1 MRKPTELV
9 ILLLIL
15 AWALRPGA
23 AQAPPEKVYEPFVK
37 TTEYEEAWRLL
48 DASRFEEFRARMAEI
63 AAANPGTTLGA
74 VCLFKQSGW
83 SESSDRPRI
92 LNAIIAGYPR
102 SRFEIWARLDLL
114 NGQYGYS
121 DMEGWLAD
129 ADRLAQSYGGPPLAA
144 ILRGRDLDRLSAQ
157 VLALPVEVRYGL
169 AEVYGEMLGGLVCQ
183 LKQYER
189 AVPLAIFGRQA
200 FSMHSDG
207 IISLEYILTKA
218 KTGTWSHLATK
229 FVSPTVRVIHPRH
242 ARHTGPRPKI
252 RLEMFRGDVSVE
264 GIDLRRSTILL
275 DGQDFW
281 PRLRAR
287 VRVDKSLKPG
297 RVFERILLSGRPALP
312 LAPGRHT
319 LEIVARSSGYY
330 QESGTG
336 LTRTLVEFTVGK
348 SHDDDCDRREDDAR
362 DWEQD

>member
-23 AQAPPEKVYEPFVK
+23 AQELPEKVYEPFVP
-37 TTEYEEAWRLL
+37 TAEYEEAWRLL
-48 DASRFEEFRARMAEI
+48 EAYRFEEFQARMAEI

-74 VCLFKQSGW
+74 VCLGKQSVW
-83 SESSDRPRI
+83 SEKSDRPRI

-102 SRFEIWARLDLL
+102 SRFEVWARLSLL

-157 VLALPVEVRYGL
+157 VLALPVEIRYGL
-169 AEVYGEMLGGLVCQ
+169 AQVYGSMQGGLVCQ

-189 AVPLAIFGRQA
+189 AVPLVIFGRQA
-200 FSMHSDG
+200 FSLYSDG
-207 IISLEYILTKA
+207 QLGVKYVVTLA
-218 KTGTWSHLATK
+218 RTGTWSRLSTNL
-229 FVSPTVRVIHPRH
+229 VPPTVRVIHPRH
-242 ARHTGPRPKI
+242 GRHTGPRPKI
-252 RLEMFRGDVSVE
+252 RLELFTGDASIQQ
-264 GIDLRRSTILL
+264 IDLTGSTFLL
-275 DGQDFW
+275 DGQDFR

-287 VRVDKSLKPG
+287 IKVDESLKPG
-297 RVFERILLSGRPALP
+297 RVFERILLSGRPAQP
-312 LAPGRHT
+312 LARGRHT
-319 LEIVARSSGYY
+319 LEIVARSTGYTGSGP
-330 QESGTG
+330 G
-336 LTRTLVEFTVGK
+336 LTRVVVEFTVGK